1 MKKRIPKKYLKVWI
15 AFVNI
20 NAEEGYSF
28 LDLVDSEGEPNEN
41 IIGAVAYIALI
52 APDIYGA
59 LDILHRG
66 LHELHFRVETIFE
79 IRNVYHLCECGE
91 LSENEEVEVDSLLKT
106 KYVFKIIDRLWPYRN
121 REGRFR

>member
-1 MKKRIPKKYLKVWI
+1 MKKKISKKYLNAWI

-20 NAEEGYSF
+20 NAEEGYNF
-28 LDLVDSEGEPNEN
+28 PDLIDSEGEPKEN

-91 LSENEEVEVDSLLKT
+91 LSDNEEVEVDWLLKSN
-106 KYVFKIIDRLWPYRN
+106 YVFKIIDRLWPYSYIN
-121 REGRFR
+121 Q